1 MVYTPNK
8 KKVLKTSFWV
18 DLDAQRL
25 SILEG
30 KLSEFLNS
38 NYFDAKRIRI
48 LKPVNP
54 DLLSTVHLFLAYLC
68 LQCAPWGWL
77 FWGSL
82 KLCLCLFFFF
92 LLLKLSLSAPC
103 NGALVILSSGL
114 PHMASALGLV
124 LVGCESSPC
133 ADLEAADP
141 GSCSDSALTRIRV
154 ILGEF
159 CNLFFCS
166 VSYL

>member
-1 MVYTPNK
+1 M
-8 KKVLKTSFWV
+8 
-18 DLDAQRL
+18 
-25 SILEG
+25 EG

-54 DLLSTVHLFLAYLC
+54 DLLSTVHLFSCISLLTVCSVRLAFLRIFKA
-68 LQCAPWGWL
+68 L
-77 FWGSL
+77 SL
-82 KLCLCLFFFF
+82 PVFFF

-133 ADLEAADP
+133 ANLEAADP